1 VGGVLDIINV
11 RAAPPTRAKAFPGLC
26 SLPADHTTQAISSPS
41 TACRH
46 APHFS
51 IYHPCAGVSRHRP
64 LDGAFYNGP
73 IVRTLKALIM
83 LKNQLR
89 DPSLLVERAYVN
101 GAWIEADDGAT
112 IDVTNPTDGSVIA
125 RVPALQAAE
134 TRRAIEA
141 SRARFVA
148 WREVPAAERAR
159 YLEVWFGLIME
170 NQEDLALIM
179 TTEQGKPLTESR
191 GEIAYGASFV
201 KWFAEEARRVYGDT
215 IPSPAAD
222 RRILVLKQP
231 IGVVAAITPW
241 NFPNA
246 MITRK
251 CAPALAAGCTVL
263 VKPSE
268 MTPLS
273 ALALAVLA
281 ERAGIPAGVF
291 NVLTGLPAGVGGEM
305 TANPD
310 VRKLSFTG
318 STRIGQLLMSQCAA
332 TIKRLSLEL
341 GGNAPFIVFDDADL
355 DLAIAGVMQSKFRNA
370 GQTCVCANRILVQDG
385 IYDRFAERLCAAVAE
400 LKVGNGLQS
409 GVTIGPLINAAAVD
423 KVARHIN
430 DALEKGASIAIGGVP
445 QGEGLYVQP
454 TVLRDANADMLL
466 ATEETFGPVA
476 PLFRFK
482 DEAEALTLAN
492 ATPYGLGAY
501 YFTQDMR
508 RAWRMGERL
517 EFGMVGLNTGII
529 SMEVAPFGGMKQSG
543 TGREGSKYGLDEFL
557 EVKAWHIGGLD

>member
-1 VGGVLDIINV
+1 
-11 RAAPPTRAKAFPGLC
+11 
-26 SLPADHTTQAISSPS
+26 
-41 TACRH
+41 
-46 APHFS
+46 
-51 IYHPCAGVSRHRP
+51 
-64 LDGAFYNGP
+64 
-73 IVRTLKALIM
+73 M
-83 LKNQLR
+83 LKNTLR

-112 IDVTNPTDGSVIA
+112 LAVTNPADGSLIA

-141 SRARFVA
+141 AEQRFES

-159 YLEVWFGLIME
+159 LLETWHRLILE

-179 TTEQGKPLTESR
+179 TAEQGKPLSESR
-191 GEIAYGASFV
+191 GEIGYGATFV
-201 KWFAEEARRVYGDT
+201 KWFAEEARRIYGDT
-215 IPSPAAD
+215 IPAPTAD
-222 RRILVLKQP
+222 RRILVIKQP
-231 IGVVAAITPW
+231 VGVVAAITPW

-268 MTPLS
+268 LTPLS

-305 TANPD
+305 TGNPS

-318 STRIGQLLMSQCAA
+318 STRVGQLLMSQCASS
-332 TIKRLSLEL
+332 IKRLSLEL

-355 DLAIAGVMQSKFRNA
+355 DLAITGVMLSKFRNA

-385 IYDRFAERLCAAVAE
+385 IYERFAERLAAAVAQ
-400 LKVGNGLQS
+400 LNVGDGLAD

-423 KVARHIN
+423 KVALHIG
-430 DALEKGASIAIGGVP
+430 DALEKGATIAIGGAP
-445 QGEGLYVQP
+445 QGEGLFVQP
-454 TVLRDANADMLL
+454 TVLLNATTDMLL
-466 ATEETFGPVA
+466 ASEETFGPVA
-476 PLFRFK
+476 PLFRFQ
-482 DEAEALTLAN
+482 DEAEALAIAN
-492 ATPYGLGAY
+492 ATPYGLAAY
-501 YFTQDMR
+501 YFTQDLR
-508 RAWRMGERL
+508 RAFRVGERL
-517 EFGMVGLNTGII
+517 EFGMVGLNTGVV

-557 EVKAWHIGGLD
+557 EIKAWHIGGLD